1 MLSVT
6 SMPGGSVD
14 MCTACNV
21 LLMRNAEKGKA
32 LAYTGVPADLAKIM
46 PAGEWLKAALDLL
59 GGKGGGKPT
68 VAQGQGPHIHKV
80 SEAMDAAKA
89 HADRIMSSQ

>member
-1 MLSVT
+1 
-6 SMPGGSVD
+6 
-14 MCTACNV
+14 
-21 LLMRNAEKGKA
+21 
-32 LAYTGVPADLAKIM
+32 M
-46 PAGEWLKAALDLL
+46 PAGEWLKAALDVL

-68 VAQGQGPHIHKV
+68 IAQGQGPHIHKL